1 MGRNKMARHDFMRLG
16 AGGWRWEPPRKRPC
30 STRKRFLPPRPRRS
44 TPPFAASSIGAQSY
58 SFRDRGLDEAIAG
71 FVETG
76 IGSAELWQGHLER
89 VNGQPREGGREGI
102 RKWRMTVSLDEFA
115 AAGKKFR
122 DAGVDVYAYN
132 YSFRD
137 DFTDGEIERGFEM
150 AKALGA
156 KVITASS
163 NVSTAMRVDPFA
175 KKYKMRVGMHNHSR
189 IWENDFATP
198 DDFDKARRGASEYI
212 AVNLDIGH
220 FVAAGFDP
228 VPFIE
233 KNNANIVTLHLKDR
247 EKNQGDVVPF
257 GQGDT
262 PVKEVLALLRDS
274 KYAIPANIEYDV
286 RRSGHARGD
295 EKVPRL
301 LQAGADGLREAVFS
315 TNPLPG
321 R

>member
-1 MGRNKMARHDFMRLG
+1 MGRKSFTRRDFIRLVSNGAALG
-16 AGGWRWEPPRKRPC
+16 AVAQATLLDPGALWAAPPAAIN
-30 STRKRFLPPRPRRS
+30 STFRGVL
-44 TPPFAASSIGAQSY
+44 IGAQSY
-58 SFRDRGLDEAIAG
+58 SFRDRPLDEAISG
-71 FVETG
+71 YVETG
-76 IGSAELWQGHLER
+76 IGSAELWQGHMER
-89 VNGQPREGGREGI
+89 VNGQRREGGREGI

-137 DFTDGEIERGFEM
+137 DFTDGEMERGFEM

-175 KKYKMRVGMHNHSR
+175 KKHQMRVGMHNHSR
-189 IWENDFATP
+189 IRENEFATP

-233 KNNANIVTLHLKDR
+233 KNNADIVTLHLKDR
-247 EKNQGDVVPF
+247 KKNQGENLPF

-274 KYAIPANIEYDV
+274 KYAIPANIEYEYD
-286 RRSGHARGD
+286 
-295 EKVPRL
+295 
-301 LQAGADGLREAVFS
+301 GADTLEEMKKCLAYCKQA
-315 TNPLPG
+315 LMA
-321 R
+321 